1 MTTHHRRVDHTYLM
15 HQAYANADRLET
27 RIGIYSYQQPKINL
41 EQEVLNAM
49 GSVAGLTVLD
59 VGCGNGRYARALATE
74 GANVAAMDLSGG
86 MLTNLQ
92 GLWARLQADAERLPV
107 SNGSFDR
114 VLAAH
119 MLYHVP
125 NPEGAI
131 TEFARVLGPAGTL
144 VATSNTEQHLIE
156 VRQIWDELLED
167 AGIDLADSDSRLM
180 NLELPID
187 HLLAMLRRSFDDVEF
202 DLLTSSL
209 HISDPEVLVNYAA
222 STTAALT
229 TNEQGYE
236 LLPALAERIST
247 LITRDSE
254 FKVTT
259 QVILISAKRPRNQ

>member
-1 MTTHHRRVDHTYLM
+1 LREFLARRD
-15 HQAYANADRLET
+15 
-27 RIGIYSYQQPKINL
+27 S
-41 EQEVLNAM
+41 
-49 GSVAGLTVLD
+49 GSHL
-59 VGCGNGRYARALATE
+59 
-74 GANVAAMDLSGG
+74 
-86 MLTNLQ
+86 
-92 GLWARLQADAERLPV
+92 
-107 SNGSFDR
+107 
-114 VLAAH
+114 
-119 MLYHVP
+119 
-125 NPEGAI
+125 
-131 TEFARVLGPAGTL
+131 
-144 VATSNTEQHLIE
+144 NTEQHLIE

-247 LITRDSE
+247 LIARDSE
-254 FKVTT
+254 FRLTT
-259 QVILISAKRPRNQ
+259 QVILISAKRPRN